1 MVHFKPT
8 HLYKFLPVAA
18 ISNRARVN
26 AIGNR
31 GYEFVKVF
39 SSGLNYAEKAEGST
53 RAQARP
59 STAASS
65 AMRMYMPLR
74 TWRK

>member
-18 ISNRARVN
+18 ISNRVYSG

-31 GYEFVKVF
+31 GYEIVKVV
-39 SSGLNYAEKAEGST
+39 SSVLNYAEKAEGST

-65 AMRMYMPLR
+65 AMRMYMPFF